1 MKSNVHLHTACVRAW
16 PRHQA
21 SRRPPRR
28 RQRPPP
34 RRRSR
39 EAHPATGRRRRCLP
53 ARPRRTSGTAPP
65 RERAPSGL
73 PHARVSACA
82 SALIWAFVSSIW
94 HHPRT
99 QPITTHKA
107 THASTYTRPREHREH
122 AHMCPHANKQRGAG
136 HGGRT
141 LRERVPRGEREPRG
155 LGGGKGAAP
164 EHGVAR
170 PRASQRDGHARLAC
184 LLAEL
189 LLRARAGARA
199 CASAS
204 VYARTCVRRYGP
216 RESGSVCEQVGAR
229 TCKQM
234 RCALAAAWCRA
245 KSGTHRTTPCAQ
257 RTHTRILRRT
267 TTLARGRRMLPPL
280 PASTRAHTLSPHPFL
295 ASCSAT
301 HAHSPGS
308 VAMAKASPPAS
319 SSAAST
325 SGPAAS
331 SGSPG
336 SEHAPPRAPPARANA
351 RVRPRVVAR
360 VCARGGACVLE
371 AKFAKAHMRA
381 HAHTRTRMRTV
392 YCAQLGER
400 ACVRERWVG
409 CVERVH
415 RPRELAAARSAGAGG
430 SHALPPNL
438 MCARGQ
444 GTRREREE
452 HSASIRARMRERM
465 HMRACQRACWRARA
479 HAGARARAAAH
490 VRPRTPLR
498 PDPAPPAASRGPLRR
513 AWRRRRRRLRSPR
526 RARSAAPR

>member
-1 MKSNVHLHTACVRAW
+1 MW
-16 PRHQA
+16 PH
-21 SRRPPRR
+21 
-28 RQRPPP
+28 
-34 RRRSR
+34 
-39 EAHPATGRRRRCLP
+39 EN
-53 ARPRRTSGTAPP
+53 
-65 RERAPSGL
+65 E
-73 PHARVSACA
+73 
-82 SALIWAFVSSIW
+82 
-94 HHPRT
+94 
-99 QPITTHKA
+99 
-107 THASTYTRPREHREH
+107 
-122 AHMCPHANKQRGAG
+122 QRGAG

-155 LGGGKGAAP
+155 LGGGEGAAP

-170 PRASQRDGHARLAC
+170 PWTSQRDGHARLAC

-199 CASAS
+199 YASAS
-204 VYARTCVRRYGP
+204 VYARTCVRGYGP
-216 RESGSVCEQVGAR
+216 RESGSVCVQVGASR
-229 TCKQM
+229 GTHL

-245 KSGTHRTTPCAQ
+245 KRATHRTYPYAQ
-257 RTHTRILRRT
+257 RTHTRIVRRT
-267 TTLARGRRMLPPL
+267 TTLERGLRTPPPR
-280 PASTRAHTLSPHPFL
+280 PASTRTHTLSPHPFL

-308 VAMAKASPPAS
+308 VAMANASPPAS

-351 RVRPRVVAR
+351 RVRPQVWAR
-360 VCARGGACVLE
+360 VCARGDAYVLE

-381 HAHTRTRMRTV
+381 HAHKRTRMRTV

-415 RPRELAAARSAGAGG
+415 RPRELAAAPPAGAGG

-438 MCARGQ
+438 VRARGRR
-444 GTRREREE
+444 TRREREE
-452 HSASIRARMRERM
+452 NSASVRARMRERVQ
-465 HMRACQRACWRARA
+465 MRACQRARRCACA
-479 HAGARARAAAH
+479 GTGARARAAAR

-513 AWRRRRRRLRSPR
+513 AWHRRRRRLRSPR